1 MLHVRR
7 EREREREYEGNV
19 MYILL
24 YMCIM
29 NICQPCPLFKMHS
42 NEMKYFSHK
51 HCIHMHLNKSLRLCM
66 LHVTTLIVVVAA

>member
-1 MLHVRR
+1 MFAERER

-29 NICQPCPLFKMHS
+29 DIRQPCPLFKMHS

-51 HCIHMHLNKSLRLCM
+51 HCIHLHLNSPLGDVCYM
-66 LHVTTLIVVVAA
+66 